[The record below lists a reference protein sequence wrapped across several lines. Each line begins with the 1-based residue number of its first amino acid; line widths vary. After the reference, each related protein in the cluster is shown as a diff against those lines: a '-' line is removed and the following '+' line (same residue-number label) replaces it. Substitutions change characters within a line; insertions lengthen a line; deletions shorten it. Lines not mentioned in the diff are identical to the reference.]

1 MSTHMVPLPP
11 SALAVVAGR
20 QRQSG
25 AREGTTPPRP

>member
-1 MSTHMVPLPP
+1 MSTHLFPLPS

-20 QRQSG
+20 QRQTG